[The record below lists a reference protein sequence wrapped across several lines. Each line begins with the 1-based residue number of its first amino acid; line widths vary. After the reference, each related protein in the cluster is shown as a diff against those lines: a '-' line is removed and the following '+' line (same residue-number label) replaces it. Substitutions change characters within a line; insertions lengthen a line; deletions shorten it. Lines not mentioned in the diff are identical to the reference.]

1 MLFKRKLQN
10 EEICILKFDRVIL
23 DFNGVVLSDR
33 NASSSYVAFYE
44 AKYGLENIDFKLV
57 YARYWT
63 DDNYFEQ
70 CRRKSIKCAEV
81 LVPYGISYD
90 YVVFAAVVN
99 DAAADRLR
107 LNGFDKNIFIE
118 PKIFF

>member
-1 MLFKRKLQN
+1 MQIFILIH
-10 EEICILKFDRVIL
+10 EIQCCLK
-23 DFNGVVLSDR
+23 
-33 NASSSYVAFYE
+33 
-44 AKYGLENIDFKLV
+44 EN
-57 YARYWT
+57 
-63 DDNYFEQ
+63 
-70 CRRKSIKCAEV
+70 SIKCAEV